1 VIRPRNWSNDRMLKE
16 TTSSPMEE
24 RSATTDARGHLSRAV
39 LGLSVTGA
47 FVFLYLR
54 TFLLPATPFVAI
66 GDQVLFFTRALRI
79 LNGQVLY
86 RDFFELVTPGT
97 GLLYALGFR
106 IFGVHAWIMQAW
118 AIALGLALCCVIT
131 LIAARIVRGPLILLP
146 ALLFLV
152 FDFNSALDI
161 THHWYST
168 LAVLAAAVVLMGGTS
183 FKRISAAGSLCAIA
197 TLFTQTQG
205 TLALLA
211 LVVYLLWLKRS
222 QALRE
227 LAALL
232 LPFLLIVCCVLGYY
246 VHKAGF
252 KTIFFDLVLF
262 PAKYLSSGE
271 VNSPRTYLRQLPPV
285 HSLSDVLLFVPFVFI
300 YALVPYIYLLGFYQL
315 WRKRGVL
322 SSSVRQHLF
331 LLHFVGLALFL
342 AVATG
347 PRFFRLCTVAP
358 PAILICTWIISQ
370 QARAFTLV
378 RNLLWVLAV
387 AFAVLLP
394 FHRQTQ
400 WHATLDLPIG
410 RTAFVDPLE
419 LHEFASLAQ
428 RPHPSDPFFNQSALS
443 LYLSLDNPTAS
454 EFVNYDEFTRP
465 AQVTAVIQSLRQR
478 PPRFVMM
485 FPQTSG
491 FSAVHDHSGPFR
503 QYIHDHYHLDQI
515 FYLNRNSR
523 YEELWE
529 IGPVT
534 ADPSQR

>member
-1 VIRPRNWSNDRMLKE
+1 
-16 TTSSPMEE
+16 MEE
-24 RSATTDARGHLSRAV
+24 HSATHAAGHLSRAL

-47 FVFLYLR
+47 LLFLYLR

-79 LNGQVLY
+79 MNGQVLY

-97 GLLYALGFR
+97 DFLYALGFR
-106 IFGVHAWIMQAW
+106 IFGVHAWIMQAF

-131 LIAARIVRGPLILLP
+131 LIAAKIIRGPLILLP
-146 ALLFLV
+146 AVLFLV

-168 LAVLAAAVVLMGGTS
+168 LAALAAAGVLMGGPGL
-183 FKRISAAGSLCAIA
+183 KRISAAGALCAIA

-205 TLALLA
+205 ALALLA
-211 LVVYLLWLKRS
+211 LMVYLLWLKPS
-222 QALRE
+222 QAQGPGVLKE

-252 KTIFFDLVLF
+252 QTIFFDLVLF

-322 SSSVRQHLF
+322 SSSVRQHLV
-331 LLHFVGLALFL
+331 LLHLLGLALFL

-387 AFAVLLP
+387 AFALLLP

-428 RPHPSDPFFNQSALS
+428 RTHPADPFFNQPALS
-443 LYLSLDNPTAS
+443 LYLALDNPTAS

-465 AQVTAVIQSLRQR
+465 EQVTAVLQSLRQR
-478 PPRFVMM
+478 PPSFVMM
-485 FPQTSG
+485 FPQTPD
-491 FSAVHDHSGPFR
+491 FSSAHDHSGPFR
-503 QYIHDHYHLDQI
+503 KYVHDNYHLDQT
-515 FYLNRNSR
+515 FYLNRHSR

-529 IGPVT
+529 IGPAT

>member
-1 VIRPRNWSNDRMLKE
+1 MVLFKE
-16 TTSSPMEE
+16 STSSRMQE
-24 RSATTDARGHLSRAV
+24 RRATDAGEHLSRSV
-39 LGLSVTGA
+39 LSLFAAGA
-47 FVFLYLR
+47 LVFLYLR

-66 GDQVLFFTRALRI
+66 GDQVLFFTRAARI
-79 LNGQVLY
+79 VGSQVLY

-97 GLLYALGFR
+97 DLLYALGFR
-106 IFGVHAWIMQAW
+106 IFGVHAWLMQAW
-118 AIALGLALCCVIT
+118 AIALGLTLCCVIT

-152 FDFNSALDI
+152 FDFNSAMDI

-168 LAVLAAAVVLMGGTS
+168 LAAMAAAGVLMGGPS
-183 FKRISAAGSLCAIA
+183 LYRIAAAGSLCALA

-205 TLALLA
+205 ALALLA
-211 LVVYLLWLKRS
+211 LLIYLLWLKRS
-222 QALRE
+222 QAQGPSILSA
-227 LAALL
+227 LTALL

-246 VHKAGF
+246 VHKAGLQ
-252 KTIFFDLVLF
+252 TIFFDLVLF
-262 PAKYLSSGE
+262 PAKFLSSGE

-285 HSLSDVLLFVPFVFI
+285 HALSDVLLFVPFVFI

-315 WRKRGVL
+315 WRKRGL
-322 SSSVRQHLF
+322 MNSSVRQHLV
-331 LLHFVGLALFL
+331 LLHLLGLALFL
-342 AVATG
+342 AVASG

-370 QARAFTLV
+370 QARAF
-378 RNLLWVLAV
+378 RFFRYFLWVLAV

-400 WHATLDLPIG
+400 WHAALDLAIG

-419 LHEFASLAQ
+419 FHEFAWLAQ
-428 RPHPSDPFFNQSALS
+428 RTHPSEPFFNQPALS
-443 LYLSLDNPTAS
+443 LYLSLENPAAS

-465 AQVTAVIQSLRQR
+465 DQVTAVIRSLQQR
-478 PPRFVMM
+478 SPRFVVM
-485 FPQTSG
+485 FPQTAD
-491 FSAVHDHSGPFR
+491 FSAVHDHSEPFR
-503 QYIHDHYHLDQI
+503 KYIHDNYHLEQT

-529 IGPVT
+529 IGPVS
-534 ADPSQR
+534 AEDPSQR